1 METTD
6 DPRWRTWPA
15 TVSTLVLAVVVGA
28 GVAVG
33 STGLVIATVGFA
45 MLALANGWVRLLRL
59 PTPRG
64 TTAVLVGAGLLLLT
78 GGLWS
83 RETHVS
89 LLPAAVALALLL
101 EFVHQLGRRDR
112 RPRLV
117 ESVSSSVCGIALV
130 TSGACLL
137 VLDDPV
143 GRAASLVAVA
153 GVLASTCADALSST
167 ALRGAGAALAATVLG
182 AVAGYV
188 VWVVAGPDG
197 TAAHAGAAAAAG
209 ALSALASASLRRGMG
224 ALPTISGFRAR
235 WAVGAS
241 SVLAVGV
248 VAYALAWAVLGSL
261 TPLLHAG

>member
-137 VLDDPV
+137 VLDGPV

-153 GVLASTCADALSST
+153 GVLASTCADVLSRT
-167 ALRGAGAALAATVLG
+167 ALRGAGAALSATVLG
-182 AVAGYV
+182 ALAGYA
-188 VWVVAGPDG
+188 VWVFTGPLAMATH
-197 TAAHAGAAAAAG
+197 TAAAAAAG
-209 ALSALASASLRRGMG
+209 ALAALASASLRRGMG
-224 ALPTISGFRAR
+224 ALPTIAGFRAR
-235 WAVGAS
+235 WAAGAS

-248 VAYALAWAVLGSL
+248 IAYALAWAVLGSL
-261 TPLLHAG
+261 TPLLRTG